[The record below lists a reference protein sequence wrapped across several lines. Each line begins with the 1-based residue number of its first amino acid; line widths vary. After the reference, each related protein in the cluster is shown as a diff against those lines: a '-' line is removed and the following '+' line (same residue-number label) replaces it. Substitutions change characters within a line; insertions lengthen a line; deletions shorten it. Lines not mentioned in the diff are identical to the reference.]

1 MDKLQELS
9 APIGLL
15 LLSMIFIFSGFTK
28 ITDYAATQ
36 GYMESMG
43 VPGMLLPL
51 VIAVELLGGI
61 AILLG
66 FKARLVAILMAGFS
80 IVPALIF
87 HQFWIDESQMN
98 PFMKNIAMAGGLGLI
113 ALAIRNTASKTVIKH
128 MSPTVLMTG
137 NTTQL
142 GINLT
147 DYLRN
152 RTADNGRKLAHSS
165 VLVVSFLVGA
175 LVGALLYMQLNFW
188 AVGVFVLPVL
198 YLAVMARDKG
208 FLEHIA

>member
-9 APIGLL
+9 APIGRL

-28 ITDYAATQ
+28 ITGYAATQ
-36 GYMESMG
+36 GYMEAMG

-80 IVPALIF
+80 VVSALLF

-98 PFMKNIAMAGGLGLI
+98 PFMKNIAMAGGFLMIFAHGAGAYSI
-113 ALAIRNTASKTVIKH
+113 DNNNTRRI
-128 MSPTVLMTG
+128 
-137 NTTQL
+137 
-142 GINLT
+142 
-147 DYLRN
+147 
-152 RTADNGRKLAHSS
+152 
-165 VLVVSFLVGA
+165 
-175 LVGALLYMQLNFW
+175 
-188 AVGVFVLPVL
+188 
-198 YLAVMARDKG
+198 
-208 FLEHIA
+208 

>member
-1 MDKLQELS
+1 MS
-9 APIGLL
+9 APIGRL

-28 ITDYAATQ
+28 ITGYAATQ

-80 IVPALIF
+80 IVSALLF

-98 PFMKNIAMAGGLGLI
+98 PFMKNIAMAGGF
-113 ALAIRNTASKTVIKH
+113 
-128 MSPTVLMTG
+128 LMIFAHG
-137 NTTQL
+137 P
-142 GINLT
+142 GSYSI
-147 DYLRN
+147 
-152 RTADNGRKLAHSS
+152 DNSHTR
-165 VLVVSFLVGA
+165 
-175 LVGALLYMQLNFW
+175 
-188 AVGVFVLPVL
+188 
-198 YLAVMARDKG
+198 R
-208 FLEHIA
+208 I

>member
-1 MDKLQELS
+1 MDNLQALS
-9 APIGLL
+9 APIGRL

-28 ITDYAATQ
+28 ITGYAATQ

-80 IVPALIF
+80 VVSALLF

-98 PFMKNIAMAGGLGLI
+98 PFMKNIAMAGGF
-113 ALAIRNTASKTVIKH
+113 
-128 MSPTVLMTG
+128 LMIFAHG
-137 NTTQL
+137 A
-142 GINLT
+142 GAYSI
-147 DYLRN
+147 
-152 RTADNGRKLAHSS
+152 DNSNHR
-165 VLVVSFLVGA
+165 
-175 LVGALLYMQLNFW
+175 
-188 AVGVFVLPVL
+188 
-198 YLAVMARDKG
+198 R
-208 FLEHIA
+208 I

>member
-9 APIGLL
+9 APIGRL

-28 ITDYAATQ
+28 ITGYAATQ
-36 GYMESMG
+36 GYMEAMG

-80 IVPALIF
+80 IVSALLF

-98 PFMKNIAMAGGLGLI
+98 PFMKNIAMAGGF
-113 ALAIRNTASKTVIKH
+113 
-128 MSPTVLMTG
+128 LMIFAHG
-137 NTTQL
+137 A
-142 GINLT
+142 GAYSI
-147 DYLRN
+147 
-152 RTADNGRKLAHSS
+152 DNSNHR
-165 VLVVSFLVGA
+165 
-175 LVGALLYMQLNFW
+175 
-188 AVGVFVLPVL
+188 
-198 YLAVMARDKG
+198 R
-208 FLEHIA
+208 I

>member
-9 APIGLL
+9 APIGRL

-28 ITDYAATQ
+28 ITGYAATQ
-36 GYMESMG
+36 GYMEAMG

-80 IVPALIF
+80 IVSALLF

-98 PFMKNIAMAGGLGLI
+98 PFMKNIAMAGGFLMVFAHGAGAYSI
-113 ALAIRNTASKTVIKH
+113 DNSNTRRI
-128 MSPTVLMTG
+128 
-137 NTTQL
+137 
-142 GINLT
+142 
-147 DYLRN
+147 
-152 RTADNGRKLAHSS
+152 
-165 VLVVSFLVGA
+165 
-175 LVGALLYMQLNFW
+175 
-188 AVGVFVLPVL
+188 
-198 YLAVMARDKG
+198 
-208 FLEHIA
+208 

>member
-9 APIGLL
+9 APIGRL

-28 ITDYAATQ
+28 ITGYAATQ
-36 GYMESMG
+36 GYMEAMG

-80 IVPALIF
+80 IISALLF

-98 PFMKNIAMAGGLGLI
+98 PFMKNIAMAGGFLMIFAHGAGAYSI
-113 ALAIRNTASKTVIKH
+113 DNSNTRRI
-128 MSPTVLMTG
+128 
-137 NTTQL
+137 
-142 GINLT
+142 
-147 DYLRN
+147 
-152 RTADNGRKLAHSS
+152 
-165 VLVVSFLVGA
+165 
-175 LVGALLYMQLNFW
+175 
-188 AVGVFVLPVL
+188 
-198 YLAVMARDKG
+198 
-208 FLEHIA
+208 

>member
-9 APIGLL
+9 APIGRL

-28 ITDYAATQ
+28 ITGYAATQ

-43 VPGMLLPL
+43 VPSMLLPL

-80 IVPALIF
+80 IVSALLF

-98 PFMKNIAMAGGLGLI
+98 PFMKNIAMAGGF
-113 ALAIRNTASKTVIKH
+113 
-128 MSPTVLMTG
+128 LMIFAHG
-137 NTTQL
+137 P
-142 GINLT
+142 GSYSI
-147 DYLRN
+147 
-152 RTADNGRKLAHSS
+152 DNSHTR
-165 VLVVSFLVGA
+165 
-175 LVGALLYMQLNFW
+175 
-188 AVGVFVLPVL
+188 
-198 YLAVMARDKG
+198 R
-208 FLEHIA
+208 I

>member
-9 APIGLL
+9 APIGRL

-28 ITDYAATQ
+28 ITGYAATQ

-80 IVPALIF
+80 IVSALLF

-98 PFMKNIAMAGGLGLI
+98 PFMKNIAMAGGF
-113 ALAIRNTASKTVIKH
+113 
-128 MSPTVLMTG
+128 LMIFAHG
-137 NTTQL
+137 P
-142 GINLT
+142 GSYSI
-147 DYLRN
+147 
-152 RTADNGRKLAHSS
+152 DNSHTHR
-165 VLVVSFLVGA
+165 
-175 LVGALLYMQLNFW
+175 
-188 AVGVFVLPVL
+188 
-198 YLAVMARDKG
+198 
-208 FLEHIA
+208 I